1 MMFRSALNRIGA
13 HSENTGMIGDRMD
26 TDVVAGIEAGLHT
39 VLVLTGISDLAEI
52 ERFPFRPDEIL
63 ESVADLLSA
72 EPDRD
77 GPARDRH
84 RRGPLTRWARWTTAR
99 RSWLADAATW
109 RAWLEANHATS
120 KGAWLV
126 RPRPGSGLDLI
137 EYEDAIRQALCF
149 GWIDG
154 PVRSFDEQTGG
165 LWFAPRRPSS
175 GWAATNKA
183 RLEILE
189 REGLMAEAGIR
200 AVELAKANGSW
211 TILDN
216 AEALREPDDLAAALD
231 ADARGPREVGR
242 LPAVE
247 PQVRHRRRR
256 RGAAARDAGG
266 AHREDRGGCR
276 RGEAPA

>member
-1 MMFRSALNRIGA
+1 MGALDDG
-13 HSENTGMIGDRMD
+13 EK
-26 TDVVAGIEAGLHT
+26 VVARDAG
-39 VLVLTGISDLAEI
+39 A
-52 ERFPFRPDEIL
+52 
-63 ESVADLLSA
+63 
-72 EPDRD
+72 
-77 GPARDRH
+77 
-84 RRGPLTRWARWTTAR
+84 
-99 RSWLADAATW
+99 W

-137 EYEDAIRQALCF
+137 EYEDAILQALCF

-189 REGLMAEAGIR
+189 RDGLMAEAGIR

-216 AEALREPDDLAAALD
+216 AAALREPDDLAAALD
-231 ADARGPREVGR
+231 AQPEARATWDAFPPSSRKFGIA
-242 LPAVE
+242 AVDGA
-247 PQVRHRRRR
+247 RRAETRAAR
-256 RGAAARDAGG
+256 IAKIVADAAAGKR
-266 AHREDRGGCR
+266 
-276 RGEAPA
+276 PA